1 MKEFVISEA
10 KAETAVLVGLITQ
23 QQDEAKTKEY
33 LDELEFLAD
42 TAGAVTVK
50 RFTQKVQGPSQV
62 TYVGKGKLEEI
73 RQYIKQQEDAYDE
86 WRDAGSPA
94 PEEGMSAPQP
104 VGMVIF
110 DDELSAKQIR
120 NIEAELKVK
129 ILDRTSLILDIFA
142 MRAQTAEA
150 KTQVELAQ
158 YRYMLPRLQRLWT
171 HLERQGGGSGSGGG
185 KGSVGLRGPGE
196 TQLEMDR
203 RIILQR
209 ITLLKQ
215 RLLEIDQQKTTQRK
229 NRGRLIRV
237 ALVGYT
243 NVGKSTMMN
252 LLAKSEVF
260 AENKLFA
267 TLDTTVRKMVIGNL
281 PFLLADTVG
290 FIRKLPSDLVESFK
304 STLDEVREADL
315 LVHVVDISHPD
326 FEEQI
331 NVVEKTLADLGCAE
345 KPSLL
350 VFNKID
356 AYTWTPQDEDD
367 LTEPTRENISLDQ
380 LKRTW
385 MAKVS
390 EKGKVNSEQFAT
402 APLFISAKKK
412 ENIDELREV
421 LYNKV
426 RELHVQK
433 YPYNDFLYQVEDCD
447 LASTES

>member
-1 MKEFVISEA
+1 MKEFIISEA

-73 RQYIKQQEDAYDE
+73 KQYIKQQEDAY
-86 WRDAGSPA
+86 
-94 PEEGMSAPQP
+94 EEALESGQESIADSQQP

-120 NIEAELKVK
+120 NIENELKVK

-203 RIILQR
+203 RIILHR

-215 RLLEIDQQKTTQRK
+215 RLQEIDQQKTTQRK

-252 LLAKSEVF
+252 LLSKSEVF

-267 TLDTTVRKMVIGNL
+267 TLDTTVRKMTIDNL

-290 FIRKLPSDLVESFK
+290 FIRKLPTDLVDSFK

-331 NVVEKTLADLGCAE
+331 RVVEETLKDLGCAE
-345 KPSLL
+345 KPAML
-350 VFNKID
+350 VFNKMD
-356 AYTWTPQDEDD
+356 AYSWVEKEADD
-367 LTEPTRENISLDQ
+367 LTPMTKENLTLED
-380 LKRTW
+380 LKKTW
-385 MAKVS
+385 MARTG
-390 EKGKVNSEQFAT
+390 ENQHYLEC
-402 APLFISAKKK
+402 LFISAKQK
-412 ENIDELREV
+412 ENIDMLRDT
-421 LYNKV
+421 LYKRV

-433 YPYNDFLYQVEDCD
+433 YPYNDFLYQIE
-447 LASTES
+447 EQ